1 MNTQDQYSVLF
12 IVLLLV
18 QIVCSILSFKSKKSI
33 GNYVGRLNI
42 AIMIQIIGNLIVLRA
57 SHEAVSEIGYY
68 TSYIGMIFI
77 LCTMIQFTV
86 KYCKGIEP
94 ERQHSKYYL
103 MYVIGGFDLF
113 QLLLGTILHHVF
125 KIEKIVLPNKEV
137 FYMNTSE
144 VGLIFHRVL
153 MFIILTC
160 IIITYIICTIK
171 ASKLY
176 KEKYVTI
183 LVVLIVTGIAE
194 ALFIYSQQPIDKLI
208 IITSVAGAIVFY
220 LSIVY
225 QPLKLLDTL
234 LANIISDMDDAVFA
248 FDNTRKCLWAN
259 ENGFKL
265 LDIEQGRLYLIKNAF
280 VEKFGDLSD
289 KSDRWSGLV
298 ERDGFHYI
306 IEKKAVKT
314 NSKLLDGY
322 YVVIK
327 DDTERFKT
335 LEKERY
341 ESTHD
346 QLTGLYNIQYLYTY
360 IEHALSTTNDNY
372 SIIYINIKNFK
383 IVNDIFGRK
392 FGDNVLKQFGQWLQD
407 KFKNTGVCGRL
418 MGDTFGIFIK
428 QCNYNEVSF
437 LNDLSEFTI
446 QGKNIKHSISV
457 HIGVYEITDKF
468 VDIATMF
475 DRAHLALSSIES
487 NYKTDVKHY
496 DDNLRNVTIKEQQ
509 YTSNIS
515 DAISNNEIK
524 PYLQPIVNN
533 ENCVVGAEALVRW
546 DHPEFGLLSP
556 SDFVTI
562 FEKNGLIADIDKYIW
577 KCACETLY
585 KWKNTQFKDL
595 FLSINIS
602 PIDFYFIDVIT
613 ELKNLLSTYELDPT
627 KLRIEITES
636 TMMSNSEEKMNLL
649 KELRALGFIIEMD
662 DFGSG
667 YSSLNL
673 LKDMPVDILKIDMQF
688 LSNDSKRANI
698 IIKNIVRLAR
708 DLKIVPLIEGVETQ
722 EQFDMLKAMGVL
734 LFQGYYFNKP
744 LSVDEFEIY
753 LLSQVEVL

>member
-1 MNTQDQYSVLF
+1 MNTQDQLSVLF
-12 IVLLLV
+12 LVLLAV
-18 QIVCSILSFKSKKSI
+18 QIACSILSFRSKKSI
-33 GNYVGRLNI
+33 GKYTGLLNI
-42 AIMIQIIGNLIVLRA
+42 AIMFPIIGNLIILRA
-57 SHEAVSEIGYY
+57 SNEAVSEIGYY
-68 TSYIGMIFI
+68 ISYIGMTLI
-77 LCTMIQFTV
+77 LMAITQFTTV
-86 KYCKGIEP
+86 YCKGVEP
-94 ERQHSKYYL
+94 ERKHSKFYL
-103 MYVIGGFDLF
+103 MYIIGFFDIF

-125 KIEKIVLPNKEV
+125 TVQKIMLTNREV
-137 FYMNTSE
+137 FYMDMSSF
-144 VGLIFHRVL
+144 GLTLHRVL
-153 MFIILTC
+153 TYIIYAC
-160 IIITYIICTIK
+160 IIITYIVCTIR

-176 KEKYVTI
+176 KEKYVT
-183 LVVLIVTGIAE
+183 VLIILLAAGIAQG
-194 ALFIYSQQPIDKLI
+194 LFIYSKLPIDRSI
-208 IITSVAGAIVFY
+208 IVHSIFGAIVFY
-220 LSIVY
+220 LSILY

-234 LANIISDMDDAVFA
+234 LSNIVSDMDDAVFA
-248 FDNTRKCLWAN
+248 FDNTKKCLWAN
-259 ENGFKL
+259 EKGFNL
-265 LDIEQGRLYLIKNAF
+265 LNIEQGKLYLVKDAF
-280 VEKFGDLSD
+280 LNKFGDLSD
-289 KSDRWSGLV
+289 KSDKWSAPI
-298 ERDGFHYI
+298 ERDGLYYI
-306 IEKKAVKT
+306 IEKKAVKAD
-314 NSKLLDGY
+314 NKLLDGY

-346 QLTGLYNIQYLYTY
+346 QLTGMYNMQYLYTY

-392 FGDNVLKQFGQWLQD
+392 FGDNVLKQFGQWLQE
-407 KFKNTGVCGRL
+407 KFKNIAVCGRL

-428 QCNYNEVSF
+428 QSNYNEVTF

-496 DDNLRNVTIKEQQ
+496 DDNLRDVTIKEQQ

-515 DAISNNEIK
+515 DAIANNEIK
-524 PYLQPIVNN
+524 PYLQPIVDN
-533 ENCVVGAEALVRW
+533 ENNVVGAEALVRW
-546 DHPEFGLLSP
+546 DHPEYGLLNP

-562 FEKNGLIADIDKYIW
+562 FEKNGLIAEIDKYIW

-585 KWKNTQFKDL
+585 KWKDTQFRNL

-613 ELKNLLSTYELDPT
+613 ELKNLLNTYNLNPE

-636 TMMSNSEEKMNLL
+636 TMMNNSEEKMNILREL
-649 KELRALGFIIEMD
+649 KKLGFVVEMD

-673 LKDMPVDILKIDMQF
+673 LKDMPVDVLKIDMQF
-688 LSNDSKRANI
+688 LSKDSKRANI
-698 IIKNIVRLAR
+698 IIKNIIRLTR
-708 DLKIVPLIEGVETQ
+708 DLKIVPLIEGVETK
-722 EQFDMLKAMGVL
+722 EQYSMLKGMGVL

-744 LSVDEFEIY
+744 LTVLEFELY
-753 LLSQVEVL
+753 MLNNS

>member
-1 MNTQDQYSVLF
+1 MNTQDQLSVLF
-12 IVLLLV
+12 LVLLAI
-18 QIVCSILSFKSKKSI
+18 QIACSILSFKSKKSI
-33 GNYVGRLNI
+33 GKYTGLLNI
-42 AIMIQIIGNLIVLRA
+42 AIMFPIIGNLIILRA
-57 SHEAVSEIGYY
+57 SNEAVSEIGYY
-68 TSYIGMIFI
+68 TSYIGMTLI
-77 LCTMIQFTV
+77 LMAITMFTTV
-86 KYCKGIEP
+86 YCKGIEP
-94 ERQHSKYYL
+94 ERKHNKYYL
-103 MYVIGGFDLF
+103 MYVIGFFDIF

-125 KIEKIVLPNKEV
+125 TVQKIMLTNREV
-137 FYMNTSE
+137 FYMDMSSF
-144 VGLIFHRVL
+144 GLTLHR
-153 MFIILTC
+153 ILTYIIYAC
-160 IIITYIICTIK
+160 IIITYIVCTIR

-176 KEKYVTI
+176 KEKYVT
-183 LVVLIVTGIAE
+183 VLIILLAAGIAQG
-194 ALFIYSQQPIDKLI
+194 LFIYSKLPIDRSI
-208 IITSVAGAIVFY
+208 IVHSIFGAIVFY
-220 LSIVY
+220 LSILY
-225 QPLKLLDTL
+225 QPLKLLDAL
-234 LANIISDMDDAVFA
+234 LSNIVSDMDDAVFA
-248 FDNTRKCLWAN
+248 FDNTKKCLWAN
-259 ENGFKL
+259 EKGFNL
-265 LDIEQGRLYLIKNAF
+265 LNIDQGKLYLVKDAF
-280 VEKFGDLSD
+280 LDKFGDLSD
-289 KSDRWSGLV
+289 KSDKWSAPI
-298 ERDGFHYI
+298 ERDGLYYI
-306 IEKKAVKT
+306 IEKKAVKS
-314 NSKLLDGY
+314 NNKLLDGY

-346 QLTGLYNIQYLYTY
+346 QLTGMYNMQYLYTY

-407 KFKNTGVCGRL
+407 KFKNIAVCGRL

-428 QCNYNEVSF
+428 QSNYNEVTF

-496 DDNLRNVTIKEQQ
+496 DDNLRDVTIKEQQ

-515 DAISNNEIK
+515 DAIANNEIK
-524 PYLQPIVNN
+524 PYLQPIVDNDNN
-533 ENCVVGAEALVRW
+533 VVGAEALVRW
-546 DHPEFGLLSP
+546 DHPEYGLLNP

-562 FEKNGLIADIDKYIW
+562 FEKNGLIAEIDKYIW

-585 KWKNTQFKDL
+585 KWKDTRYRNL

-613 ELKNLLSTYELDPT
+613 ELKNLLNTYSLNPE

-636 TMMSNSEEKMNLL
+636 TMMNNSEEKMNILREL
-649 KELRALGFIIEMD
+649 KKLGFIVEMD

-673 LKDMPVDILKIDMQF
+673 LKDMPVDVLKIDMQF
-688 LSNDSKRANI
+688 LSKDSKRANI
-698 IIKNIVRLAR
+698 IIKNIVRLTR
-708 DLKIVPLIEGVETQ
+708 DLKIVPLIEGVETE
-722 EQFDMLKAMGVL
+722 EQYNMLKGMGVL

-744 LSVDEFEIY
+744 LTVSEFELY
-753 LLSQVEVL
+753 MLNNS

>member
-194 ALFIYSQQPIDKLI
+194 ALFIYSQQPIDKSI

-265 LDIEQGRLYLIKNAF
+265 LGIEQGSLYLVKNAF

-418 MGDTFGIFIK
+418 IGDTFGIFIK

>member
-1 MNTQDQYSVLF
+1 MNTQDQLSVLF
-12 IVLLLV
+12 LVLLAI
-18 QIVCSILSFKSKKSI
+18 QIACSILSFKSKKSI
-33 GNYVGRLNI
+33 GKYTGLLNI
-42 AIMIQIIGNLIVLRA
+42 AIMFPIVGNLIILRA
-57 SHEAVSEIGYY
+57 SNEAVSEIGYY
-68 TSYIGMIFI
+68 TSYIGMTLI
-77 LCTMIQFTV
+77 LMAITQFTTV
-86 KYCKGIEP
+86 YCKGVEP
-94 ERQHSKYYL
+94 ERKHSKYYL
-103 MYVIGGFDLF
+103 MYVIGFFDIF

-125 KIEKIVLPNKEV
+125 TVQKIMLTNKEV
-137 FYMNTSE
+137 FYMDMSSF
-144 VGLIFHRVL
+144 GLTLHR
-153 MFIILTC
+153 ILTYIIYAC
-160 IIITYIICTIK
+160 IIITYIVCTIR

-176 KEKYVTI
+176 KEKYVT
-183 LVVLIVTGIAE
+183 VLIILLAAGIAQG
-194 ALFIYSQQPIDKLI
+194 LFIYSKLPIDRSI
-208 IITSVAGAIVFY
+208 IVHSIFGAIVFY
-220 LSIVY
+220 LSILY
-225 QPLKLLDTL
+225 QPLKLLDAL
-234 LANIISDMDDAVFA
+234 LSNIVSDMDDAVFA
-248 FDNTRKCLWAN
+248 FDNTKKCLWAN
-259 ENGFKL
+259 EKGFNL
-265 LDIEQGRLYLIKNAF
+265 LNIDQGKLYLVKDAF
-280 VEKFGDLSD
+280 LDKFGDLSD
-289 KSDRWSGLV
+289 KSDKWSAPI
-298 ERDGFHYI
+298 ERDGLYYI
-306 IEKKAVKT
+306 IEKKAVKS
-314 NSKLLDGY
+314 NNKLLDGY

-346 QLTGLYNIQYLYTY
+346 QLTGMYNMQYLYTY

-407 KFKNTGVCGRL
+407 KFKNIAVCGRL

-428 QCNYNEVSF
+428 QSNYNEVTF

-496 DDNLRNVTIKEQQ
+496 DDNLRDVTIKEQQ

-515 DAISNNEIK
+515 DAIANNEIK
-524 PYLQPIVNN
+524 PYLQPIVDNDNN
-533 ENCVVGAEALVRW
+533 VVGAEALVRW
-546 DHPEFGLLSP
+546 DHPEYGLLNP

-562 FEKNGLIADIDKYIW
+562 FEKNGLIAEIDKYIW

-585 KWKNTQFKDL
+585 KWKDTQYRNL

-613 ELKNLLSTYELDPT
+613 ELKTLLNTYSLNPE

-636 TMMSNSEEKMNLL
+636 TMMNNSEEKMNILREL
-649 KELRALGFIIEMD
+649 KKLGFIVEMD

-673 LKDMPVDILKIDMQF
+673 LKDMPVDVLKIDMQF
-688 LSNDSKRANI
+688 LSKDSKRANI
-698 IIKNIVRLAR
+698 IIKNIVRLTR
-708 DLKIVPLIEGVETQ
+708 DLKIVPLIEGVETE
-722 EQFDMLKAMGVL
+722 EQYNMLKGMGVL

-744 LSVDEFEIY
+744 LTVSEFELY
-753 LLSQVEVL
+753 MLNNS

>member
-12 IVLLLV
+12 AVLLLV

-77 LCTMIQFTV
+77 LCTMTQFTV

-144 VGLIFHRVL
+144 IGLIFHRVL

-194 ALFIYSQQPIDKLI
+194 ALFIYSQQPIDKSI

-265 LDIEQGRLYLIKNAF
+265 LGIEQSSLYLVKNAF
-280 VEKFGDLSD
+280 VEKFGDLSN

-457 HIGVYEITDKF
+457 HISVYEITDKF

-524 PYLQPIVNN
+524 PYLQPIVSN

>member
-1 MNTQDQYSVLF
+1 MNTQDQLSVLF
-12 IVLLLV
+12 LVLLAI
-18 QIVCSILSFKSKKSI
+18 QIACSILSFKSKKSI
-33 GNYVGRLNI
+33 GKYTGLLNI
-42 AIMIQIIGNLIVLRA
+42 AIMFPIVGNLIILRA
-57 SHEAVSEIGYY
+57 SNEAVSEIGYY
-68 TSYIGMIFI
+68 TSYIGMTLI
-77 LCTMIQFTV
+77 LMAITQFTTV
-86 KYCKGIEP
+86 YCKGVEP
-94 ERQHSKYYL
+94 ERKHSKYYL
-103 MYVIGGFDLF
+103 MYVIGFFDIF

-125 KIEKIVLPNKEV
+125 TVQKIMLTNKEV
-137 FYMNTSE
+137 FYMDMSSF
-144 VGLIFHRVL
+144 GLTLHR
-153 MFIILTC
+153 ILTYIIYAC
-160 IIITYIICTIK
+160 IIITYIVCTIR

-176 KEKYVTI
+176 KEKYVT
-183 LVVLIVTGIAE
+183 VLIILLAAGIAQG
-194 ALFIYSQQPIDKLI
+194 LFIYSKLPIDRSI
-208 IITSVAGAIVFY
+208 IVHSIFGAIVFY
-220 LSIVY
+220 LSILY
-225 QPLKLLDTL
+225 QPLKLLDAL
-234 LANIISDMDDAVFA
+234 LSNIVSDMDDAVFA
-248 FDNTRKCLWAN
+248 FDNTKKCLWAN
-259 ENGFKL
+259 EKGFNL
-265 LDIEQGRLYLIKNAF
+265 LNIDQGKLYLVKDAF
-280 VEKFGDLSD
+280 LDKFGDLSD
-289 KSDRWSGLV
+289 KSNKWSAPI
-298 ERDGFHYI
+298 ERDGLYYI
-306 IEKKAVKT
+306 IEKKAVKS
-314 NSKLLDGY
+314 NNKLLDGY

-346 QLTGLYNIQYLYTY
+346 QLTGMYNMQYLYTY

-407 KFKNTGVCGRL
+407 KFKNIAVCGRL

-428 QCNYNEVSF
+428 QSNYNEVTF

-496 DDNLRNVTIKEQQ
+496 DDNLRDVTIKEQQ

-515 DAISNNEIK
+515 DAIANNEIK
-524 PYLQPIVNN
+524 PYLQPIVDNDNN
-533 ENCVVGAEALVRW
+533 VVGAEALVRW
-546 DHPEFGLLSP
+546 DHPEYGLLNP

-562 FEKNGLIADIDKYIW
+562 FEKNGLIAEIDKYIW

-585 KWKNTQFKDL
+585 KWKDTRYRNL

-613 ELKNLLSTYELDPT
+613 ELKTLLNTYSLNPE

-636 TMMSNSEEKMNLL
+636 TMMNNSEEKMNILREL
-649 KELRALGFIIEMD
+649 KKLGFIVEMD

-673 LKDMPVDILKIDMQF
+673 LKDMPVDVLKIDMQF
-688 LSNDSKRANI
+688 LSKDSKRANI
-698 IIKNIVRLAR
+698 IIKNIVRLTR
-708 DLKIVPLIEGVETQ
+708 DLKIVPLIEGVETE
-722 EQFDMLKAMGVL
+722 EQYNMLKGMGVL

-744 LSVDEFEIY
+744 LTVSEFELY
-753 LLSQVEVL
+753 MLNNS

>member
-1 MNTQDQYSVLF
+1 MNTQDQLSVLF
-12 IVLLLV
+12 LVLLAV
-18 QIVCSILSFKSKKSI
+18 QIACSILSFRSKKSI
-33 GNYVGRLNI
+33 GKYTGLLNV
-42 AIMIQIIGNLIVLRA
+42 AIMFPIIGNLIILRA
-57 SHEAVSEIGYY
+57 SNEAVSEIGYY
-68 TSYIGMIFI
+68 TSYIGMTLI
-77 LCTMIQFTV
+77 LMAITQFTTV
-86 KYCKGIEP
+86 YCKGVEP
-94 ERQHSKYYL
+94 ERKHSKFYL
-103 MYVIGGFDLF
+103 MYIIGFFDIF

-125 KIEKIVLPNKEV
+125 TVQKIMLTNKEV
-137 FYMNTSE
+137 FYMDMSSF
-144 VGLIFHRVL
+144 GLTLHR
-153 MFIILTC
+153 ILTYIIYAC
-160 IIITYIICTIK
+160 IIITYIVCTIR

-176 KEKYVTI
+176 KEKYVT
-183 LVVLIVTGIAE
+183 VLIILLAAGIAQG
-194 ALFIYSQQPIDKLI
+194 LFIYSKLPIDRSI
-208 IITSVAGAIVFY
+208 IVHSIFGAIVFY
-220 LSIVY
+220 LSILY

-234 LANIISDMDDAVFA
+234 LSNIVSDMDDAVFA
-248 FDNTRKCLWAN
+248 FDNTKKCLWAN
-259 ENGFKL
+259 EKGFNL
-265 LDIEQGRLYLIKNAF
+265 LNIDQGKLYLVKDAF
-280 VEKFGDLSD
+280 VDKFGDLSD
-289 KSDRWSGLV
+289 KSDKWSAPI
-298 ERDGFHYI
+298 ERDGLYYI
-306 IEKKAVKT
+306 IEKKAVKS
-314 NSKLLDGY
+314 NNKLLDGY

-346 QLTGLYNIQYLYTY
+346 QLTGMYNMQYLYTY

-407 KFKNTGVCGRL
+407 KFKNIAVCGRL

-428 QCNYNEVSF
+428 QSNYNEVTF

-496 DDNLRNVTIKEQQ
+496 DDNLRDVTIKEQQ

-515 DAISNNEIK
+515 DAIANNEIK
-524 PYLQPIVNN
+524 PYLQPIVDN
-533 ENCVVGAEALVRW
+533 ENNVVGAEALVRW
-546 DHPEFGLLSP
+546 DHPEYGLLNP

-562 FEKNGLIADIDKYIW
+562 FEKNGLIAEIDKYIW

-585 KWKNTQFKDL
+585 KWKDTQYRNL

-613 ELKNLLSTYELDPT
+613 ELKNLLNTYSLNPE

-636 TMMSNSEEKMNLL
+636 TMMNNSEEKMNILREL
-649 KELRALGFIIEMD
+649 KKLGFIVEMD

-673 LKDMPVDILKIDMQF
+673 LKDMPVDVLKIDMQF
-688 LSNDSKRANI
+688 LSKDSKRANI
-698 IIKNIVRLAR
+698 IIKNIVRLTR
-708 DLKIVPLIEGVETQ
+708 DLKIVPLIEGVETE
-722 EQFDMLKAMGVL
+722 EQYNMLKGMGVL

-744 LSVDEFEIY
+744 LTVSEFELY
-753 LLSQVEVL
+753 MLNNS

>member
-194 ALFIYSQQPIDKLI
+194 ALFIYSQQPIDKSI

>member
-1 MNTQDQYSVLF
+1 MSTQDQYSILF
-12 IVLLLV
+12 IVLLAV
-18 QIVCSILSFKSKKSI
+18 QITCSILSFKSKKSL
-33 GNYVGRLNI
+33 GKYVGRLNI
-42 AIMIQIIGNLIVLRA
+42 TIMFPIIGNLIILRA
-57 SHEAVSEIGYY
+57 SNEAVSEIGYY
-68 TSYIGMIFI
+68 ISYIGMTLI
-77 LCTMIQFTV
+77 LLAVTHFTV

-94 ERQHSKYYL
+94 ERKHNKYYL
-103 MYVIGGFDLF
+103 IYVIGFFDIF
-113 QLLLGTILHHVF
+113 QLLLGTIIHHVF
-125 KIEKIVLPNKEV
+125 TVEKIILPNKEI
-137 FYMNTSE
+137 FYMDMSSI
-144 VGLIFHRVL
+144 GLTFHRVL
-153 MFIILTC
+153 TYIIYGC
-160 IIITYIICTIK
+160 IVITYIVCTAK

-176 KEKYVTI
+176 KEKYLT
-183 LVVLIVTGIAE
+183 VLIILLAAGIAQG
-194 ALFIYSQQPIDKLI
+194 LFIYSKLPIDRSIVVHSLF
-208 IITSVAGAIVFY
+208 GAIVFY
-220 LSIVY
+220 LSILY
-225 QPLKLLDTL
+225 QPLKLLDAL
-234 LANIISDMDDAVFA
+234 MSSIISDMDDAVFV
-248 FDNTRKCLWAN
+248 FDNMKKCLWVN
-259 ENGFKL
+259 DNGYRL
-265 LDIEQGRLYLIKNAF
+265 LGIEQGKLYLIKEAF
-280 VEKFGDLSD
+280 LTKFGDLSD
-289 KSDRWSGLV
+289 KSDKWSAPI

-306 IEKKAVKT
+306 IEKKAVKS
-314 NSKLLDGY
+314 NNKLLDGY
-322 YVVIK
+322 YIVIK

-346 QLTGLYNIQYLYTY
+346 SLTGMYNIQYLYTY

-392 FGDNVLKQFGQWLQD
+392 FGDTVLRQFGQWLQE
-407 KFKNTGVCGRL
+407 KFKNTGICGRL

-468 VDIATMF
+468 VDVATMF

-496 DDNLRNVTIKEQQ
+496 DDALRDVTIKEQQ

-524 PYLQPIVNN
+524 PYLQPIVDNDNN
-533 ENCVVGAEALVRW
+533 IVGAEALVRW

-585 KWKNTQFKDL
+585 KWKDTQFRNL

-613 ELKNLLSTYELDPT
+613 ELKNLLSTYELNPE

-636 TMMSNSEEKMNLL
+636 TMMSNSEEKMALL
-649 KELRALGFIIEMD
+649 RELRKLGFIIEMD

-673 LKDMPVDILKIDMQF
+673 LKDMPVDVLKIDMQF

-722 EQFDMLKAMGVL
+722 EQYDMLKGIGVL

-744 LSVDEFEIY
+744 LNVEEFEDFLIKM
-753 LLSQVEVL
+753 VN

>member
-1 MNTQDQYSVLF
+1 MNTQDQLSVLF
-12 IVLLLV
+12 LVLLAV
-18 QIVCSILSFKSKKSI
+18 QIACSILSFKSKKSI
-33 GNYVGRLNI
+33 GKYTGLLNV
-42 AIMIQIIGNLIVLRA
+42 AIMFPIIGNLIILRA
-57 SHEAVSEIGYY
+57 SNEAVSEIGYY
-68 TSYIGMIFI
+68 TSYIGMTLI
-77 LCTMIQFTV
+77 LMAITQFTTV
-86 KYCKGIEP
+86 YCKGVEP
-94 ERQHSKYYL
+94 ERKHNKFYL
-103 MYVIGGFDLF
+103 MYIIGFFDIF

-125 KIEKIVLPNKEV
+125 TVQKIMLTNREV
-137 FYMNTSE
+137 FYMDMSSF
-144 VGLIFHRVL
+144 GLTLHR
-153 MFIILTC
+153 ILTYIIYAC
-160 IIITYIICTIK
+160 IIITYIVCTIR

-176 KEKYVTI
+176 KEKYVT
-183 LVVLIVTGIAE
+183 VLIILLAAGIAQG
-194 ALFIYSQQPIDKLI
+194 LFIYSKLPIDRSI
-208 IITSVAGAIVFY
+208 IVHSIFGAIVFY
-220 LSIVY
+220 LSILY
-225 QPLKLLDTL
+225 QPLKLLDAL
-234 LANIISDMDDAVFA
+234 LSNIVSDMDDAVFA
-248 FDNTRKCLWAN
+248 FDNTKKCLWAN
-259 ENGFKL
+259 EKGFNL
-265 LDIEQGRLYLIKNAF
+265 LNIDQGKLYLVKDAF
-280 VEKFGDLSD
+280 LDKFGDLSD
-289 KSDRWSGLV
+289 KSDKWSAPI
-298 ERDGFHYI
+298 ERDGLYYI
-306 IEKKAVKT
+306 IEKKAVKS
-314 NSKLLDGY
+314 NNKLLDGY

-346 QLTGLYNIQYLYTY
+346 QLTGMYNMQYLYTY

-407 KFKNTGVCGRL
+407 KFKNIAVCGRL

-428 QCNYNEVSF
+428 QSNYNEVTF

-496 DDNLRNVTIKEQQ
+496 DDNLRDVTIKEQQ

-515 DAISNNEIK
+515 DAIANNEIK
-524 PYLQPIVNN
+524 PYLQPIVDNDNN
-533 ENCVVGAEALVRW
+533 VVGAEALVRW
-546 DHPEFGLLSP
+546 DHPEYGLLNP

-562 FEKNGLIADIDKYIW
+562 FEKNGLIAEIDKYIW

-585 KWKNTQFKDL
+585 KWKDTRYRNL

-613 ELKNLLSTYELDPT
+613 ELKNLLNTYGLNPE

-636 TMMSNSEEKMNLL
+636 TMMNNSEEKMNILREL
-649 KELRALGFIIEMD
+649 KKLGFIVEMD

-673 LKDMPVDILKIDMQF
+673 LKDMPVDVLKIDMQF
-688 LSNDSKRANI
+688 LSKDSKRANI
-698 IIKNIVRLAR
+698 IIKNIVRLTR
-708 DLKIVPLIEGVETQ
+708 DLKIVPLIEGVETE
-722 EQFDMLKAMGVL
+722 EQYNMLKGMGVL

-744 LSVDEFEIY
+744 LTVSEFELY
-753 LLSQVEVL
+753 MLNNS

>member
-1 MNTQDQYSVLF
+1 MNTQDQLSVLF
-12 IVLLLV
+12 LVLLAI
-18 QIVCSILSFKSKKSI
+18 QIACSILSFKSKKSI
-33 GNYVGRLNI
+33 GKYTGLLNI
-42 AIMIQIIGNLIVLRA
+42 AIMFPIVGNLIILRA
-57 SHEAVSEIGYY
+57 SNEAVSEIGYY
-68 TSYIGMIFI
+68 TSYIGMTLI
-77 LCTMIQFTV
+77 LMAITQFTTV
-86 KYCKGIEP
+86 YCKGVEP
-94 ERQHSKYYL
+94 ERKHSKYYL
-103 MYVIGGFDLF
+103 MYVIGFFDIF

-125 KIEKIVLPNKEV
+125 TVQKIMLTNKEV
-137 FYMNTSE
+137 FYMDMSSF
-144 VGLIFHRVL
+144 GLTLHR
-153 MFIILTC
+153 ILTYIIYAC
-160 IIITYIICTIK
+160 IIITYIVCTIR

-176 KEKYVTI
+176 KEKYVT
-183 LVVLIVTGIAE
+183 VLIILLAAGIAQG
-194 ALFIYSQQPIDKLI
+194 LFIYSKLPIDRSI
-208 IITSVAGAIVFY
+208 IVHSIFGAIVFY
-220 LSIVY
+220 LSILY
-225 QPLKLLDTL
+225 QPLKLLDAL
-234 LANIISDMDDAVFA
+234 LSNIVSDMDDAVFA
-248 FDNTRKCLWAN
+248 FDNTKKCLWAN
-259 ENGFKL
+259 EKGFNL
-265 LDIEQGRLYLIKNAF
+265 LNIDQGKLYLVKDAF
-280 VEKFGDLSD
+280 LNKFGDLSD
-289 KSDRWSGLV
+289 KSDKWSAPI
-298 ERDGFHYI
+298 ERDGLYYI
-306 IEKKAVKT
+306 IEKKAVKS
-314 NSKLLDGY
+314 NNKLLDGY

-346 QLTGLYNIQYLYTY
+346 QLTGMYNMQYLYTY

-407 KFKNTGVCGRL
+407 KFKNIAVCGRL

-428 QCNYNEVSF
+428 QSNYNEVTF

-496 DDNLRNVTIKEQQ
+496 DDNLRDVTIKEQQ

-515 DAISNNEIK
+515 DAIANNEIK
-524 PYLQPIVNN
+524 PYLQPIVDNDNN
-533 ENCVVGAEALVRW
+533 VVGAEALVRW
-546 DHPEFGLLSP
+546 DHPEYGLLNP

-562 FEKNGLIADIDKYIW
+562 FEKNGLIAEIDKYIW

-585 KWKNTQFKDL
+585 KWKDTQYRNL

-613 ELKNLLSTYELDPT
+613 ELKTLLNTYSLNPE

-636 TMMSNSEEKMNLL
+636 TMMNNSEEKMNILREL
-649 KELRALGFIIEMD
+649 KKLGFIVEMD

-673 LKDMPVDILKIDMQF
+673 LKDMPVDVLKIDMQF
-688 LSNDSKRANI
+688 LSKDSKRANI
-698 IIKNIVRLAR
+698 IIKNIVRLTR
-708 DLKIVPLIEGVETQ
+708 DLKIVPLIEGVETE
-722 EQFDMLKAMGVL
+722 EQYNMLKGMGVL

-744 LSVDEFEIY
+744 LTVSEFELY
-753 LLSQVEVL
+753 MLNNS

>member
-1 MNTQDQYSVLF
+1 MNTQDQLSVLF
-12 IVLLLV
+12 LVLLAI
-18 QIVCSILSFKSKKSI
+18 QIACSILSFKSKKSI
-33 GNYVGRLNI
+33 GKYTGLLNI
-42 AIMIQIIGNLIVLRA
+42 AIMFPIVGNLIILRA
-57 SHEAVSEIGYY
+57 SNEAVSEIGYY
-68 TSYIGMIFI
+68 TSYIGMTLI
-77 LCTMIQFTV
+77 LMTITQFTTV
-86 KYCKGIEP
+86 YCKGVEP
-94 ERQHSKYYL
+94 ERKHSKYYL
-103 MYVIGGFDLF
+103 MYVIGFFDIF

-125 KIEKIVLPNKEV
+125 TVQKIMLTNKEV
-137 FYMNTSE
+137 FYMDMSSF
-144 VGLIFHRVL
+144 GLTLHR
-153 MFIILTC
+153 ILTYIIYAC
-160 IIITYIICTIK
+160 IIITYIVCTIR

-176 KEKYVTI
+176 KEKYVT
-183 LVVLIVTGIAE
+183 VLIILLAAGIAQG
-194 ALFIYSQQPIDKLI
+194 LFIYSKLPIDRSI
-208 IITSVAGAIVFY
+208 IVHSIFGAIVFY
-220 LSIVY
+220 LSILY
-225 QPLKLLDTL
+225 QPLKLLDAL
-234 LANIISDMDDAVFA
+234 LSNIVSDMDDAVFA
-248 FDNTRKCLWAN
+248 FDNTKKCLWAN
-259 ENGFKL
+259 EKGFNL
-265 LDIEQGRLYLIKNAF
+265 LNIDQGKLYLVKDAF
-280 VEKFGDLSD
+280 LDKFGDLSD
-289 KSDRWSGLV
+289 KSDKWSAPI
-298 ERDGFHYI
+298 ERDGLYYI
-306 IEKKAVKT
+306 IEKKAVKS
-314 NSKLLDGY
+314 NNKLLDGY

-346 QLTGLYNIQYLYTY
+346 QLTGMYNMQYLYTY

-407 KFKNTGVCGRL
+407 KFKNIAVCGRL

-428 QCNYNEVSF
+428 QSNYNEVTF

-496 DDNLRNVTIKEQQ
+496 DDNLRDVTIKEQQ

-515 DAISNNEIK
+515 DAIANNEIK
-524 PYLQPIVNN
+524 PYLQPIVDNDNN
-533 ENCVVGAEALVRW
+533 VVGAEALVRW
-546 DHPEFGLLSP
+546 DHPEYGLLNP

-562 FEKNGLIADIDKYIW
+562 FEKNGLIAEIDKYIW

-585 KWKNTQFKDL
+585 KWKDTRYRNL

-613 ELKNLLSTYELDPT
+613 ELKNLLNTYSLNPE

-636 TMMSNSEEKMNLL
+636 TMMNNSEEKMNILREL
-649 KELRALGFIIEMD
+649 KKLGFIVEMD

-673 LKDMPVDILKIDMQF
+673 LKDMPVDVLKIDMQF
-688 LSNDSKRANI
+688 LSKDSKRANI
-698 IIKNIVRLAR
+698 IIKNIVRLTR
-708 DLKIVPLIEGVETQ
+708 DLKIVPLIEGVETE
-722 EQFDMLKAMGVL
+722 EQYNMLKGMGVL

-744 LSVDEFEIY
+744 LTVSEFELY
-753 LLSQVEVL
+753 MLNNS

>member
-1 MNTQDQYSVLF
+1 MNTQDQLSVLF
-12 IVLLLV
+12 LVLLAV
-18 QIVCSILSFKSKKSI
+18 QIACSILSFKSKKSI
-33 GNYVGRLNI
+33 GKYTGLLNV
-42 AIMIQIIGNLIVLRA
+42 AIMFPIIGNLIILRA
-57 SHEAVSEIGYY
+57 SNEAVSEIGYY
-68 TSYIGMIFI
+68 TSYIGMTLI
-77 LCTMIQFTV
+77 LMAITQFTTV
-86 KYCKGIEP
+86 YCKGVEP
-94 ERQHSKYYL
+94 ERKHNKFYL
-103 MYVIGGFDLF
+103 MYIIGFFDIF

-125 KIEKIVLPNKEV
+125 TVQKIMLTNREV
-137 FYMNTSE
+137 FYMDMSSF
-144 VGLIFHRVL
+144 GLTLHR
-153 MFIILTC
+153 ILTYIIYAC
-160 IIITYIICTIK
+160 IIITYIVCTIR

-176 KEKYVTI
+176 KEKYVT
-183 LVVLIVTGIAE
+183 VLIILLAAGIAQG
-194 ALFIYSQQPIDKLI
+194 LFIYSKLPIDRSI
-208 IITSVAGAIVFY
+208 IVHSIFGAIVFY
-220 LSIVY
+220 LSILY
-225 QPLKLLDTL
+225 QPLKLLDAL
-234 LANIISDMDDAVFA
+234 LSNIVSDMDDAVFA
-248 FDNTRKCLWAN
+248 FDNTKKCLWAN
-259 ENGFKL
+259 EKGFNL
-265 LDIEQGRLYLIKNAF
+265 LNIDQGKLYLVKDAF
-280 VEKFGDLSD
+280 LDKFGDLSD
-289 KSDRWSGLV
+289 KSDKWSAPI
-298 ERDGFHYI
+298 ERDGLYYI
-306 IEKKAVKT
+306 IEKKAVKS
-314 NSKLLDGY
+314 NNKLLDGY

-346 QLTGLYNIQYLYTY
+346 QLTGMYNMQYLYTY

-407 KFKNTGVCGRL
+407 KFKNIAVCGRL
-418 MGDTFGIFIK
+418 IGDTFGIFIK
-428 QCNYNEVSF
+428 QSNYNEVTF

-496 DDNLRNVTIKEQQ
+496 DDNLRDVTIKEQQ

-515 DAISNNEIK
+515 DAIANNEIK
-524 PYLQPIVNN
+524 PYLQPIVDNDNN
-533 ENCVVGAEALVRW
+533 VVGAEALVRW
-546 DHPEFGLLSP
+546 DHPEYGLLNP

-562 FEKNGLIADIDKYIW
+562 FEKNGLIAEIDKYIW

-585 KWKNTQFKDL
+585 KWKDTRYRNL

-613 ELKNLLSTYELDPT
+613 ELKNLLNTYGLNPE

-636 TMMSNSEEKMNLL
+636 TMMNNSEEKMNILREL
-649 KELRALGFIIEMD
+649 KKLGFIVEMD

-673 LKDMPVDILKIDMQF
+673 LKDMPVDVLKIDMQF
-688 LSNDSKRANI
+688 LSKDSKRANI
-698 IIKNIVRLAR
+698 IIKNIVRLTR
-708 DLKIVPLIEGVETQ
+708 DLKIVPLIEGVETE
-722 EQFDMLKAMGVL
+722 EQYNMLKGMGVL

-744 LSVDEFEIY
+744 LTVSEFELY
-753 LLSQVEVL
+753 MLNNS

>member
-1 MNTQDQYSVLF
+1 MNTQDQLSVLF
-12 IVLLLV
+12 LVLLAV
-18 QIVCSILSFKSKKSI
+18 QIACSILSFKSKKSI
-33 GNYVGRLNI
+33 GKYTGLLNV
-42 AIMIQIIGNLIVLRA
+42 AIMFPIIGNLIILRA
-57 SHEAVSEIGYY
+57 SNEAVSEIGYY
-68 TSYIGMIFI
+68 TSYIGMTLI
-77 LCTMIQFTV
+77 LMAITQFTTV
-86 KYCKGIEP
+86 YCKGVEP
-94 ERQHSKYYL
+94 ERKHNKFYL
-103 MYVIGGFDLF
+103 MYIIGFFDIF

-125 KIEKIVLPNKEV
+125 TVQKIMLTNREV
-137 FYMNTSE
+137 FYMDMSSF
-144 VGLIFHRVL
+144 GLTLHR
-153 MFIILTC
+153 ILTYIIYAC
-160 IIITYIICTIK
+160 IIITYIVCTIR

-176 KEKYVTI
+176 KEKYVT
-183 LVVLIVTGIAE
+183 VLIILLAAGIAQG
-194 ALFIYSQQPIDKLI
+194 LFIYSKLPIDRSI
-208 IITSVAGAIVFY
+208 IVHSIFGAIVFY
-220 LSIVY
+220 LSILY
-225 QPLKLLDTL
+225 QPLKLLDAL
-234 LANIISDMDDAVFA
+234 LSNIVSDMDDAVFA
-248 FDNTRKCLWAN
+248 FDNTKKCLWAN
-259 ENGFKL
+259 EKGFNL
-265 LDIEQGRLYLIKNAF
+265 LNIDQGKLYLVKDAF
-280 VEKFGDLSD
+280 LDKFGDLSD
-289 KSDRWSGLV
+289 KSDKWSAPI
-298 ERDGFHYI
+298 ERDGLYYI
-306 IEKKAVKT
+306 IEKKAVKS
-314 NSKLLDGY
+314 NNKLLDGY

-346 QLTGLYNIQYLYTY
+346 QLTGMYNMQYLYTY

-407 KFKNTGVCGRL
+407 KFKNIAVCGRL

-428 QCNYNEVSF
+428 QSNYNEVTF

-496 DDNLRNVTIKEQQ
+496 DDNLRDVTIKEQQ

-515 DAISNNEIK
+515 DAIANNEIK
-524 PYLQPIVNN
+524 PYLQPIVDNDNN
-533 ENCVVGAEALVRW
+533 VVGAEALVRW
-546 DHPEFGLLSP
+546 DHPEYGLLNP

-562 FEKNGLIADIDKYIW
+562 FEKNGLIAEIDKYIW

-585 KWKNTQFKDL
+585 KWKDTRYRNL

-613 ELKNLLSTYELDPT
+613 ELKTLLNTYSLNPE

-636 TMMSNSEEKMNLL
+636 TMMNNSEEKMNILREL
-649 KELRALGFIIEMD
+649 KKLGFIVEMD

-673 LKDMPVDILKIDMQF
+673 LKDMPVDVLKIDMQF
-688 LSNDSKRANI
+688 LSKDSKRANI
-698 IIKNIVRLAR
+698 IIKNIVRLTR
-708 DLKIVPLIEGVETQ
+708 DLKIVPLIEGVETE
-722 EQFDMLKAMGVL
+722 EQYNMLKGMGVL

-744 LSVDEFEIY
+744 LTVSEFELY
-753 LLSQVEVL
+753 MLNNS